1 MEGISAKECNQACQ
15 AQKYRLQKINE
26 IQTILTDEVVKRTIL
41 SKKYHKW
48 VNIVGGVDDV
58 LVGSTVVLEAI
69 AIALLAMA
77 VSAPAIIP
85 IQVLVIG
92 IGSLV
97 TAGSQVKKKLFRKE
111 GKHEKI
117 AACAQDKL
125 SAVSGCI
132 SKALDDEEISEEE
145 YSLIVS
151 ELDKFREMKEQ
162 IRAKVRDIPQD
173 VPQDVPQGVKGAAD
187 KESLS
192 RSLSRVLTT
201 KWR

>member
-1 MEGISAKECNQACQ
+1 LEQFYKYNKKEME
-15 AQKYRLQKINE
+15 AQKYRSQINE
-26 IQTILTDEVVKRTIL
+26 IQTILTDEVEKRTIL

-48 VNIVGGVDDV
+48 VKLVGGVDEV

-69 AIALLAMA
+69 AVALLATA

-85 IQVLVIG
+85 IQVAVIG

-111 GKHEKI
+111 RKHEKI
-117 AACAQDKL
+117 TVLAQDKL
-125 SAVSGCI
+125 SAVSDCI

-151 ELDKFREMKEQ
+151 ELDKFRETKEK
-162 IRAKVRDIPQD
+162 IRAKVKD
-173 VPQDVPQGVKGAAD
+173 VKGASTKYSD
-187 KESLS
+187 KESFS
-192 RSLSRVLTT
+192 QRLSRVMTT
-201 KWR
+201 K

>member
-1 MEGISAKECNQACQ
+1 MEGISAIECNQACQ

-26 IQTILTDEVVKRTIL
+26 IQTILTDEVVKRTTL

-69 AIALLAMA
+69 AIALLATA

-117 AACAQDKL
+117 AARAQDKL

-151 ELDKFREMKEQ
+151 ELDKFREIKEH
-162 IRAKVRDIPQD
+162 IRAKVRDVPQD
-173 VPQDVPQGVKGAAD
+173 VPQDVSQDVKGATD

-192 RSLSRVLTT
+192 RSLSRVMTT
-201 KWR
+201 K

>member
-1 MEGISAKECNQACQ
+1 MEGISAMERSQECQ

-26 IQTILTDEVVKRTIL
+26 IQTILTEEVEKRTIL
-41 SKKYHKW
+41 SQKYHKW
-48 VNIVGGVDDV
+48 VKIVGGVDDV

-69 AIALLAMA
+69 AVALLATA

-85 IQVLVIG
+85 IQVAVIG
-92 IGSLV
+92 IGSL

-117 AACAQDKL
+117 AVLAQDKL
-125 SAVSGCI
+125 SAVSDCI

-151 ELDKFREMKEQ
+151 ELDKFREMKEE
-162 IRAKVRDIPQD
+162 IRAKVKDVKDATDKIPIKQ
-173 VPQDVPQGVKGAAD
+173 
-187 KESLS
+187 
-192 RSLSRVLTT
+192 RLSRVMTT
-201 KWR
+201 K